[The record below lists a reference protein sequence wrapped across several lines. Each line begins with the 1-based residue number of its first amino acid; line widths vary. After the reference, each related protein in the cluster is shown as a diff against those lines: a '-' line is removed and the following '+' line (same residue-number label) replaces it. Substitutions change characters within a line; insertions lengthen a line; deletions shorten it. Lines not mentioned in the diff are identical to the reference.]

1 MNKHNIKILTLDF
14 SLKGGIERV
23 VALLANSFSRNG
35 YNVEIVSV
43 FKSNDME
50 SYATDE
56 KVSIRYLTVKKYNCF
71 NGVKK
76 IIVFYHL

>member
-56 KVSIRYLTVKKYNCF
+56 KVSIRYLTS
-71 NGVKK
+71 KK
-76 IIVFYHL
+76 I